1 MAREQDAQR
10 DWPAERRRARSNE
23 EDQGFTTKFD
33 TRSKF
38 DAELEG
44 PWPQLLIS
52 IARWPGAGYG
62 GKGRRS
68 WSQTAR
74 RSGYRGAAAR
84 IGSATDIRSHLS
96 RPSLSRKLL
105 AR

>member
-52 IARWPGAGYG
+52 IAVGRGPVTG
-62 GKGRRS
+62 GR
-68 WSQTAR
+68 
-74 RSGYRGAAAR
+74 AAAVGAKQR
-84 IGSATDIRSHLS
+84 AVQAIEERRPASDQPPTSAATYPDL
-96 RPSLSRKLL
+96 P
-105 AR
+105 